1 MGFSPEADSS
11 LSSTCFLLFSCNL
24 TFFFH
29 IRLSDSRLLKCLS
42 LRGNSLESWAST
54 VRLPPYFLRW
64 SCRLE
69 ILYNVYLYSKMGAGQ
84 HADSM
89 QVSNRRLPC
98 AGWWGHSMLAC
109 FRNPVVIFHANFFFF
124 STQSTGEFRA
134 FGRCAQ
140 SSSILF
146 ANSSTAY
153 RREWKL
159 SVLLLMMLQ
168 SLTKRLVSHLND
180 SFLGAAEW
188 RCWETTE
195 KQQKFKLVWGRCL
208 PAHSLHM
215 TACPVTT
222 VIHYYYY

>member
-1 MGFSPEADSS
+1 MTKMT
-11 LSSTCFLLFSCNL
+11 LTITCSIIPWKLWQWVSHLRLTAPYPPPVFFFFLVIWL
-24 TFFFH
+24 FFFH
-29 IRLSDSRLLKCLS
+29 IRLSDSRLLKCSS

-124 STQSTGEFRA
+124 STQSTASLEPLGDVRNHHQSYLPTRLLHTGESEN
-134 FGRCAQ
+134 CPCCC
-140 SSSILF
+140 SWCYS
-146 ANSSTAY
+146 
-153 RREWKL
+153 L
-159 SVLLLMMLQ
+159 SQ
-168 SLTKRLVSHLND
+168 RGWLV
-180 SFLGAAEW
+180 
-188 RCWETTE
+188 T
-195 KQQKFKLVWGRCL
+195 
-208 PAHSLHM
+208 
-215 TACPVTT
+215 
-222 VIHYYYY
+222 